1 MSNKKV
7 FLELCS
13 DAAEQFSAGMSVKQ
27 VQSNIA
33 YVAENY
39 GIPMLQSIEI
49 AERFA
54 KVLTILDKTKVSIT
68 DGSVAQEFLRLSNN
82 K

>member
-54 KVLTILDKTKVSIT
+54 KVLTNLDKTKVSIT
-68 DGSVAQEFLRLSNN
+68 DGSVAQEFLRISQNS
-82 K
+82 